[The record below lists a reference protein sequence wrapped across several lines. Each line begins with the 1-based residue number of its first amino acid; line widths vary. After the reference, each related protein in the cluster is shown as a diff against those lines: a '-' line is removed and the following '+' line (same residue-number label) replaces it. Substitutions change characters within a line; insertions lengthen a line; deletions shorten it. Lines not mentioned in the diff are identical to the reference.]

1 MFLSKK
7 FENQFNELRKKSEV
21 DSNAKTSK
29 IDKLNESFQKLMKE
43 KTVSL
48 IY

>member
-7 FENQFNELRKKSEV
+7 FENQFNELRKKSEA

-29 IDKLNESFQKLMKE
+29 IDKLNESFKKLTE
-43 KTVSL
+43 EHNVS
-48 IY
+48 